1 MERLTEKLDQ
11 PYVDLYDNRLNLYE
25 PKGFSTDTQIGACI
39 DKLGKLEDIEEELG
53 CPLEVVFK
61 AITQGISYELKN
73 GMMESE
79 PYLTFAE
86 CGYGFI
92 FNTGI
97 SNRRKVV
104 NGEFQTKDYKKTW
117 WLKEDRSE

>member
-39 DKLGKLEDIEEELG
+39 DKLGKLEDLEEKLG
-53 CPLEVVFK
+53 CPLEVLSSIYNNGFYVDILDYVPPYRIYRIDIFK
-61 AITQGISYELKN
+61 KEITFYDEEANCFSVKLCN
-73 GMMESE
+73 
-79 PYLTFAE
+79 
-86 CGYGFI
+86 
-92 FNTGI
+92 
-97 SNRRKVV
+97 
-104 NGEFQTKDYKKTW
+104 YKKTW